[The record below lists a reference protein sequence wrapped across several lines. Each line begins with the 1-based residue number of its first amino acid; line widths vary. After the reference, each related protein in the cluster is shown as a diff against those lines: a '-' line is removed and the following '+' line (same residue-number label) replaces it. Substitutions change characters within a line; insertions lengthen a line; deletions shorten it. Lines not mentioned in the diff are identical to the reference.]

1 MANQSFLGTGWG
13 FPPVFDKNTK
23 SVSLVSDEADIRDA
37 IFLIMSTRTGE
48 RVMRREFGSDLRK
61 MMFETLSTTHKAYM
75 KSLVEEG
82 LRLYEP
88 RINVESVTVE
98 QPDPGL
104 GRVDIHIDYR
114 IRATNTR
121 DNLVYP
127 FYLSETANL

>member
-1 MANQSFLGTGWG
+1 MTDQSFLGTGWG
-13 FPPVFDKNTK
+13 FPPTFDKNSK
-23 SVSLVSDEADIRDA
+23 SVSLVSDEADIRSA
-37 IFLIMSTRTGE
+37 IFLIMSTRAGE
-48 RVMRREFGSDLRK
+48 RVMRREFGSDLGK

-82 LRLYEP
+82 LGLYEP